1 MTVFSVGRVLCDAG
15 RMSAASIQRGLIL
28 FRKVLGT
35 LNETQPPRLHG
46 RTEHSCSA
54 QPPESSE
61 QTQEHP

>member
-1 MTVFSVGRVLCDAG
+1 MG
-15 RMSAASIQRGLIL
+15 AASIQRGLIL

-46 RTEHSCSA
+46 RAEHSCSA